1 MAKRE
6 VGPGVTCRIV
16 GSSRGP
22 SGASIGKIVKVIG
35 LAEPPVHV
43 VWGDMWDVEAVDGSV
58 FKVKITSP
66 DMQTSN
72 LQDSKYAVCATDWL
86 EPVEED
92 TPPPAVKEREVELT
106 D

>member
-1 MAKRE
+1 MAKE
-6 VGPGVTCRIV
+6 IKPGIKCRIV
-16 GSSRGP
+16 GSAMGP
-22 SGASIGKIVKVIG
+22 KGSSIGKIVKVVG

-43 VWGDMWDVEAVDGSV
+43 VWGDMWEVEAVDGSV

-72 LQDSKYAVCATDWL
+72 LQDSKNAVCAGDWL
-86 EPVEED
+86 EPLED
-92 TPPPAVKEREVELT
+92 DPTPPAVKEREVELT